1 MAKNAI
7 TVMKCSLF
15 TRESHSELKY
25 NFRPV
30 LNIAATQERINH
42 IINLDADKTAQIN

>member
-15 TRESHSELKY
+15 TREGHSELKY

-30 LNIAATQERINH
+30 LNIAATQESINH